1 VYPRYESVFPFD
13 IGRESA
19 KFPGQLIIPFRVSDW
34 QEDFVRTPIMAD
46 ENSPTPQKKK
56 I

>member
-1 VYPRYESVFPFD
+1 MQHESVFPFD

-34 QEDFVRTPIMAD
+34 QEDFDDNGVSVRLYPPGFLFQS
-46 ENSPTPQKKK
+46 ER
-56 I
+56 